1 MMEGTGFVSGAVP
14 VAVLPMGRKLLQ
26 DLGLKVD
33 LANKCIEQRADDE
46 IEPPFLMGLIHK
58 GEHDMTLS
66 VEPFDDS
73 KLHESIMSREKAAHS
88 DGPTKKHS
96 LLNLRQYDYTIA
108 YDDYAI
114 GYKEAAD
121 QLMAGM
127 GVGQS
132 NGSYLT
138 YPIMFLYRHY
148 LELRL
153 KEIVISLK
161 EMGSL
166 SVDFDHFNL
175 WPQLPDDQP
184 RGHCLTYFW
193 DSMLSH
199 WVGAIEEELV
209 AGIVLEELESKYK
222 IIGERI
228 NELDEIDRSSEVFRY
243 PVDKEG
249 SPYHI
254 STPNVREL
262 SHVKDV
268 VDAIAYHLDTISGL
282 VYESKEQLKELYED
296 AVHSYYDDLHADYL
310 VGQWKDA
317 R

>member
-1 MMEGTGFVSGAVP
+1 
-14 VAVLPMGRKLLQ
+14 
-26 DLGLKVD
+26 
-33 LANKCIEQRADDE
+33 
-46 IEPPFLMGLIHK
+46 
-58 GEHDMTLS
+58 MTLS
-66 VEPFDDS
+66 VELFDDS
-73 KLHESIMSREKAAHS
+73 KLRESILSREKTENS
-88 DGPTKKHS
+88 DGPAKKHS

-114 GYKEAAD
+114 GYKEAAN
-121 QLMAGM
+121 QLIAGM
-127 GVGQS
+127 EVGQS
-132 NGSYLT
+132 TGLYLT

-153 KEIVISLK
+153 KELVIGL
-161 EMGSL
+161 EELGSL

-175 WPQLPDDQP
+175 WPQLPDGQP

-193 DSMLSH
+193 DSMLAR
-199 WVGAIEEELV
+199 WFGAVEEELV
-209 AGIVLEELESKYK
+209 AGIVLEELEPKYD
-222 IIGERI
+222 IIRERI
-228 NELDEIDRSSEVFRY
+228 NEFDEIDRSSEVFRY

-254 STPNVREL
+254 GTPNLREL

-317 R
+317 RQSAP